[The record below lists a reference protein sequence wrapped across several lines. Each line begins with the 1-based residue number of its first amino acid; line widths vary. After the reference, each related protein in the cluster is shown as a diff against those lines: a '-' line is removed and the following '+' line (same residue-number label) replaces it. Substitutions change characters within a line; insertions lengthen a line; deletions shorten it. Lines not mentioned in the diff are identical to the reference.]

1 MRGGK
6 RIKEQLKDLP
16 YSLGAAS
23 LAILFGVGRGIIK
36 TGEGIL
42 IRDKMGVSGAFDW
55 GMENSGDFIS
65 NYVEIKKAFKDLT
78 ENNSRVILYRLRKK
92 GLIGKKNNEYK
103 LTFLGLKYFKKIKQN
118 NIKNKKE
125 WDGKWRIVM
134 FDIPEKIKKE
144 REWLRSAFPRG
155 QYRSRKRK

>member
-65 NYVEIKKAFKDLT
+65 NYVEIKKAFKD
-78 ENNSRVILYRLRKK
+78 
-92 GLIGKKNNEYK
+92 
-103 LTFLGLKYFKKIKQN
+103 
-118 NIKNKKE
+118 
-125 WDGKWRIVM
+125 
-134 FDIPEKIKKE
+134 
-144 REWLRSAFPRG
+144 
-155 QYRSRKRK
+155 